1 MKMPMDKLKPS
12 IQPIPVT
19 GMFSNG
25 NSGGFG
31 AFGNSG
37 QIMVSGTL
45 KLLEGGEEVG
55 TRIVGE
61 MSLTF
66 MQNKGGF
73 MDGR

>member
-45 KLLEGGEEVG
+45 KLLEAGEEVG
-55 TRIVGE
+55 ARIEGE
-61 MSLTF
+61 MSLTL
-66 MQNKGGF
+66 MQIKGGF